1 MRIRI
6 VAPGKLKDKW
16 LKDGIEE
23 YRKRLS
29 RYCKLEIIEV
39 ADSPDTIP
47 VDRALA
53 EEGKRILSK
62 VGPEEIMW
70 VMDLHGD
77 LISSTKLSEYLIDDL
92 TRGASSLT
100 IAIGGS
106 SGLSEE
112 VIKRADRRI
121 CFGKIT
127 LTHMMTR
134 LILVEQLYRGFKIHN
149 GEKYHK

>member
-106 SGLSEE
+106 NGLSEE